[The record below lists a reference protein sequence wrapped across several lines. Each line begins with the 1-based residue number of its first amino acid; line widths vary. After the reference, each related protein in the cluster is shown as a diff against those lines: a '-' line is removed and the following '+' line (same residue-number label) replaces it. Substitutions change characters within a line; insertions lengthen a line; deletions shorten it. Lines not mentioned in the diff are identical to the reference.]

1 MIEFKGT
8 VSKEDYVHT
17 NINADKG
24 IFTIKLKDGF
34 EYFVLS
40 ILEKNGSAK
49 RKLYFIQK
57 GGKYYKLDDEVKKMY
72 IIEKRKY
79 LRWGI

>member
-8 VSKEDYVHT
+8 ISKADYVHT
-17 NINADKG
+17 NINAG
-24 IFTIKLKDGF
+24 LGRFVIKLKDGF

-40 ILEKNGSAK
+40 TLEKNGRTK
-49 RKLYFIQK
+49 RKVYFIQK
-57 GGKYYKLDDEVKKMY
+57 GGNYYKFDDEVKKMY

-79 LRWGI
+79 LRCGI

>member
-1 MIEFKGT
+1 MIDFKGT

-24 IFTIKLKDGF
+24 RFTIKLKDGF

-40 ILEKNGSAK
+40 TLEKNGRTK
-49 RKLYFIQK
+49 RKVYFIQK
-57 GGKYYKLDDEVKKMY
+57 EGNYYRFDDEVKKRY

-79 LRWGI
+79 LRCGI